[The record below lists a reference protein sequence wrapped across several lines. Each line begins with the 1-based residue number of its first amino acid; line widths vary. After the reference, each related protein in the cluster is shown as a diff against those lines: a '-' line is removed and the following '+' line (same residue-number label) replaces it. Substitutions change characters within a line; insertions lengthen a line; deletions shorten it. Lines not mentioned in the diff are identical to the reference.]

1 EPGALAEL
9 LRATELAGTVA
20 VAGCK
25 QVRADDPAR
34 LVSVGVRT
42 TASGRRLSPIE
53 AGEVDQGQYDALDD
67 VYAVGTAGMFIT
79 TEMWNRLGGPDPMLG
94 PYGDGIDLSRR
105 ARLAG
110 ARVVIVPR
118 AVVRHHRAELRD
130 LRAEHPDRRRSVRA
144 RREATLHARLTGASV
159 PGMVGWWLLM
169 ILLAPVRA
177 LGRV

>member
-1 EPGALAEL
+1 
-9 LRATELAGTVA
+9 
-20 VAGCK
+20 
-25 QVRADDPAR
+25 
-34 LVSVGVRT
+34 
-42 TASGRRLSPIE
+42 
-53 AGEVDQGQYDALDD
+53 
-67 VYAVGTAGMFIT
+67 
-79 TEMWNRLGGPDPMLG
+79 
-94 PYGDGIDLSRR
+94 SRR

-159 PGMVGWWLLM
+159 PGMLGWWLLM

-177 LGRV
+177 LGRVATNELGLAAGELAAAATVALRPRALWRARRRAAATRTVPRRRLRGLYAPRRDVLRGYRDRILTRVTERRRAKAPSELEIA